1 MARMSD
7 SEINSSEETVDLD
20 AEDVLMAIVVR
31 AVREPKKFDYDA
43 LLQVLREYE
52 CIDIIGDAKGIL
64 LAEETASGEDV
75 DENEVDKLLKE
86 IDDLELEES

>member
-1 MARMSD
+1 MSD
-7 SEINSSEETVDLD
+7 SEISSNEEEAIEIT

-52 CIDIIGDAKGIL
+52 CIDIIGDAKGVL
-64 LAEETASGEDV
+64 LAEESGGHDVNED
-75 DENEVDKLLKE
+75 EVNKLLKE
-86 IDDLELEES
+86 IDGLELDGE